1 MSSDLHYPESQ
12 DRGYPPII
20 EVARKIPEP
29 IFQEDPKPR
38 LRRNV
43 SALYAQFKLK

>member
-1 MSSDLHYPESQ
+1 MSSDLHYPETQ
-12 DRGYPPII
+12 DRGYPPIN

-43 SALYAQFKLK
+43 SALYTHLQ